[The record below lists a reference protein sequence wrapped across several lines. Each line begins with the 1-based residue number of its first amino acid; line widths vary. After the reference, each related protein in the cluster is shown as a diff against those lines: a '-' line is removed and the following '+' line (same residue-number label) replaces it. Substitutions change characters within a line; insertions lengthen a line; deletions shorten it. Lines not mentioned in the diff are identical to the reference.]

1 MLTKFKKSFTIAL
14 AVVMCLTTV
23 CASAA
28 SWRIRD
34 YVTTA
39 IAGGQCP
46 IQYAEYDD
54 MGNFT
59 GRVAT
64 GAQALAFGLKPF
76 ATVEHKN
83 PWIDIYFP
91 NQEFATIYADGK
103 NLGVFAPTTNAGKVL
118 FNGDLVNT
126 GLVEYKDVDYMWQ
139 VAAPFQIY
147 SITKAKLNIGGKAQW
162 FGTPEFGYPTNYTGR
177 NAEVKVQR
185 VPYGFAGYEVT
196 GANKIELVPGDFG
209 PWTTAAV
216 NAIAGVNL
224 APVTTWNGDFAEVS
238 PAALQILPTLTW
250 QSNLQIPRS
259 YDYALVGPAFDELG
273 NAIAGGKTITATTY
287 EEGKEPNRFAEL
299 SSFGVTNLLDTVV
312 DVNGNTQMCE
322 ITWTAG
328 GYDIIAPTT
337 FMNTSQLMVLLWMV
351 ATLVLLMVSTI
362 GDLASSLTQ
371 ALLLTSGKI

>member
-328 GYDIIAPTT
+328 GYDINSPHNVYEYLTIDGVVMDGSYIGVVNGINYWRPCIIAYTGA
-337 FMNTSQLMVLLWMV
+337 V
-351 ATLVLLMVSTI
+351 AN
-362 GDLASSLTQ
+362 Q
-371 ALLLTSGKI
+371 W

>member
-328 GYDIIAPTT
+328 GYDINSPHNVYEYLTIDGVVMDGSYIGVVNGINYWRPCIIAYKDA
-337 FMNTSQLMVLLWMV
+337 V
-351 ATLVLLMVSTI
+351 AN
-362 GDLASSLTQ
+362 Q
-371 ALLLTSGKI
+371 W